1 MLKEASEICLE
12 ATSICLDEMMLG
24 LTDIFGFSNL
34 SNFEFQSRLI
44 AIVARNRL
52 VFTFSQAREDLIPQ
66 VVADLV
72 TRFGVFCQGDSF
84 SQLWKV

>member
-34 SNFEFQSRLI
+34 SNLEFQSRLI
-44 AIVARNRL
+44 ATVARNRL
-52 VFTFSQAREDLIPQ
+52 VFAFSQVREDLIPQ
-66 VVADLV
+66 VVEDLV
-72 TRFGVFCQGDSF
+72 TCFGVFSKGDS
-84 SQLWKV
+84 SSKLWKV